1 MRRAVAFHWGPW
13 RASGPARAWA
23 ISCNTVSL
31 ISASLASSACAR
43 PMRITRVLEVAVAEA
58 PLGFEEGEGPLAKA
72 VLVHQLP
79 RHRGDAGEAFR
90 AVACLFLPPWATH
103 AAQPA
108 VGDVPKGP
116 AHAHP
121 GLRRVEL
128 HDLAAP
134 RRPVGA
140 HERHPVAHPPLGARR
155 IVARHHRGAAGEA
168 RGRQRHLRHLPE
180 PVLVIDHRGKS
191 PPFLPAEE
199 VAVDRL
205 PPMREAHGVADGERP
220 IVPAIG
226 HSMYPPKPRPGCCAP
241 PGIRPATRQTARE
254 NLYKNDASWCASS
267 AESRQVEERSAPAA
281 VYIEASTLP
290 SVAAI
295 FAAFA
300 PCLRV
305 LPPATFRA
313 LKY

>member
-1 MRRAVAFHWGPW
+1 MRRAAAFPFGAVSRLGAGEGVGDLVQHRVPDLGL
-13 RASGPARAWA
+13 AGVQSMGPADADHA
-23 ISCNTVSL
+23 
-31 ISASLASSACAR
+31 
-43 PMRITRVLEVAVAEA
+43 VLEVAVAKA
-58 PLGFEEGEGPLAKA
+58 PLGFEEGEGPVVKT

-140 HERHPVAHPPLGARR
+140 RERHPVAHPPLGARR

-168 RGRQRHLRHLPE
+168 RGRQRHLRHLSRAGPR
-180 PVLVIDHRGKS
+180 HRS
-191 PPFLPAEE
+191 PWQES
-199 VAVDRL
+199 AVF
-205 PPMREAHGVADGERP
+205 AGEGGGR
-220 IVPAIG
+220 G
-226 HSMYPPKPRPGCCAP
+226 LSSH
-241 PGIRPATRQTARE
+241 
-254 NLYKNDASWCASS
+254 DA
-267 AESRQVEERSAPAA
+267 
-281 VYIEASTLP
+281 
-290 SVAAI
+290 
-295 FAAFA
+295 
-300 PCLRV
+300 
-305 LPPATFRA
+305 
-313 LKY
+313 